1 MGCEAGNV
9 TKENIEMLQMM
20 EEVLSY
26 PPRFRYTF
34 SCLNSFVALNA
45 TKVKAIFS
53 GTSKPLQINVTL
65 KKPQTHESASTSQ
78 LTPPLTP
85 NISPAH
91 DISKI

>member
-9 TKENIEMLQMM
+9 NKENIEMLQMM

-34 SCLNSFVALNA
+34 SCLNSFIALDT

-53 GTSKPLQINVTL
+53 GTSKPLQINVSL
-65 KKPQTHESASTSQ
+65 KKPEVNESGSTSQ

-85 NISPAH
+85 NIAPAN
-91 DISKI
+91 DISK